1 MRSEQYYS
9 GKFIV
14 RVPPFLHE
22 KLAKAAMDQG
32 VSLNSLVQ
40 AWLAES
46 VAKLSAE
53 KRIKRLEKG
62 KKGAETT

>member
-1 MRSEQYYS
+1 
-9 GKFIV
+9 
-14 RVPPFLHE
+14 
-22 KLAKAAMDQG
+22 MDQG